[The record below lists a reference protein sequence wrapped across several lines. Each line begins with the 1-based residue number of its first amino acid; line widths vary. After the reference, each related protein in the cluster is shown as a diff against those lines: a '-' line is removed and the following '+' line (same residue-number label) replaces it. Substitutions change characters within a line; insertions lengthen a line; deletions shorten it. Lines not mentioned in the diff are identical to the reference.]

1 MIAPVR
7 SDPATRKRPRP
18 HGLGARI
25 EAARKGAGITK
36 AELARRAGVD
46 WGTIHR
52 WEMSSSAPDADNLAR
67 LARGCGV
74 TVDELLGHVTGE
86 KEPAGPAWAEFI
98 ARHGEGLSEPERVYL
113 SAQPWP
119 VGYEPTFS
127 QYVVLL
133 QNFRSKSA

>member
-1 MIAPVR
+1 MILRMR
-7 SDPATRKRPRP
+7 SDPETRRRPRP

-25 EAARKGAGITK
+25 AAARVAAGITK

-52 WEMSSSAPDADNLAR
+52 WETSTSAPDADNMAR

-86 KEPAGPAWAEFI
+86 REPVSEAWAEFM
-98 ARHGEGLSEPERVYL
+98 ARHGEGLTEAERVYL
-113 SAQPWP
+113 SGQPWP
-119 VGYEPTFS
+119 VGYKPTFS

-133 QNFRSKSA
+133 QNLRAK